1 MIPSPRKVYN
11 SPHPMTLGMRGSF
24 RVAGLSASPNQ
35 SPSRGAIQSGY
46 LVHGKVASI
55 VVCGL
60 ATATIDGLT
69 FPFNFL
75 SAVCV
80 LAADRDSRTVV

>member
-1 MIPSPRKVYN
+1 
-11 SPHPMTLGMRGSF
+11 MRVS
-24 RVAGLSASPNQ
+24 GLSASVDQ

-46 LVHGKVASI
+46 RVHGKVASI
-55 VVCGL
+55 VVSGL

-69 FPFNFL
+69 FPFNL
-75 SAVCV
+75 LPAVRG